1 MTTAITPPHPQHLIA
16 ATSGGRD
23 TRGLDARENARRVAA
38 WTYYPMPST
47 FLFAPALT
55 AVLPAAAV
63 VWFPGL
69 LGSSTAYILLV
80 FGVALYCTR
89 RAFALWGQ
97 EDTATNWWDAA
108 SWRLPTGTDLAV
120 AVLAMMVVLSSLS
133 AGFAASAALFTVAT
147 WAWLVGRGYCAARR
161 NKRSGMHLVR
171 DVFAQWKRRSAEYQ
185 RRR

>member
-1 MTTAITPPHPQHLIA
+1 MTTAITPPDPPNLA
-16 ATSGGRD
+16 ADTSGGRA

-47 FLFAPALT
+47 FLFAPVLT

-63 VWFPGL
+63 VWFPGP
-69 LGSSTAYILLV
+69 LGSSTAYTLLG

-89 RAFALWGQ
+89 RAFALRGQ
-97 EDTATNWWDAA
+97 EDTATNWWDAT

-120 AVLAMMVVLSSLS
+120 VVLAMTVVLSSLS
-133 AGFAASAALFTVAT
+133 AGFAASAALFTAVT
-147 WAWLVGRGYCAARR
+147 WAWLMGRGYCAARR
-161 NKRSGMHLVR
+161 NKSSGMRLVR
-171 DVFAQWKRRSAEYQ
+171 DVLAQWKRRNAEYQ